1 MADLAC
7 PPNELYNPLTP
18 MAFLPPQLAVQVTT
32 GTYVLIGG
40 CAVLVWDIVDNLRA
54 DYRLITEK
62 PLKIRIP
69 TMVYFISRL
78 GTLGFAL
85 SSAIF
90 GSAALTWDCR
100 RFLRIVGAFYP
111 ITTPATS
118 FLFFLRLRAVFDRDR
133 VIVAVFAFIWIA
145 LFGST
150 FTVPIGLIGGNI
162 GPTKYCMTVEIRKY
176 IIAPTIISFIHDTLV
191 LLAISWRLMTST
203 HTDPD
208 IRKGVKTMV
217 FGDYLPSFSRAL
229 LHDGQRFYTATVS
242 LNLLT
247 VIMFFIDSVPPIY
260 RLMFSIPNVA
270 LMNIMA
276 CRVFRNTKFGL
287 SQDTLISTSVI
298 YSRERARSMGPHAQ
312 LPLKFNRTLGS
323 TFEMSKSGQ
332 QEPFDDSGK
341 LAIHIAKRVEY
352 EPQGDFHVSPG
363 LGTNNVPL

>member
-1 MADLAC
+1 MNNTTC
-7 PPNELYNPLTP
+7 PWTEIPNPLTP
-18 MAFLPPQLAVQVTT
+18 MAFLSPQLAVQVTT

-40 CAVLVWDIVDNLRA
+40 CAVFIWDFVDNLRS

-69 TMVYFISRL
+69 TIVYMISRL

-118 FLFFLRLRAVFDRDR
+118 FLFFLRLRAVFDRNR
-133 VIVAVFAFIWIA
+133 IVVAIFGFIWIA

-162 GPTKYCMTVEIRKY
+162 GPTKYCMTVEIREY
-176 IIAPTIISFIHDTLV
+176 IITSTVISLVHDTLV
-191 LLAISWRLMTST
+191 LLAISWRLMTFT

-208 IRKGVKTMV
+208 IRRGVKTMV
-217 FGDYLPSFSRAL
+217 FGDYLPAFSRSL
-229 LHDGQRFYTATVS
+229 LHDGQKFYTATVS
-242 LNLLT
+242 LTLLT

-287 SQDTLISTSVI
+287 TQDNLISTSFL
-298 YSRERARSMGPHAQ
+298 YTRDRDRGMGHIQ
-312 LPLKFNRTLGS
+312 LKFDGS
-323 TFEMSKSGQ
+323 GQENMFEMSHAYGHQQDPSHEPSLVIHVEKSIER
-332 QEPFDDSGK
+332 EPKDQYK
-341 LAIHIAKRVEY
+341 V
-352 EPQGDFHVSPG
+352 
-363 LGTNNVPL
+363 